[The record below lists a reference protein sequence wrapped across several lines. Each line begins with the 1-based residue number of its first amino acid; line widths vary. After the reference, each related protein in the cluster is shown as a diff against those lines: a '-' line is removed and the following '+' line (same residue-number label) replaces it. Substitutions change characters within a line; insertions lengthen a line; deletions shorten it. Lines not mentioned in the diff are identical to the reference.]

1 MDSNGFDDQ
10 IFTDFAGQLTS
21 NQGDLLSRDGQ
32 PRSPNMH
39 HSIQVMLG
47 MQQQQDIIH
56 QHHAHDKMTQEMMMS
71 CSGSPVSANK
81 MAAVHHEM
89 GLYADHSDVPT
100 NEVKTKL
107 DENGQTVQATSTV
120 ESAPKKSEG
129 GSKKKNE
136 NNGIKKKK
144 TR

>member
-10 IFTDFAGQLTS
+10 IFTDFAGQLTP
-21 NQGDLLSRDGQ
+21 NQGELLSRDGQ

-47 MQQQQDIIH
+47 MQQHNQQQHDIIH
-56 QHHAHDKMTQEMMMS
+56 QHHDKITQEMMMS
-71 CSGSPVSANK
+71 CSGSPVSASK
-81 MAAVHHEM
+81 MAAVHHDM
-89 GLYADHSDVPT
+89 GLYADHPDVPP
-100 NEVKTKL
+100 NDVKAKL
-107 DENGQTVQATSTV
+107 EENGQTATSTV
-120 ESAPKKSEG
+120 DSVPKKSEG
-129 GSKKKNE
+129 GSKKKSE